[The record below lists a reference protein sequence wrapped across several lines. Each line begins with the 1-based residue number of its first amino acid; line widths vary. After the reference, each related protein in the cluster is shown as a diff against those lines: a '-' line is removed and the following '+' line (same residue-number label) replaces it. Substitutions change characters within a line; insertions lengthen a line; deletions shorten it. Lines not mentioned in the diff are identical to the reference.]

1 MGPQTKKGESMKILR
16 TSDLVT
22 LKSEGI
28 EVDFSPLSYERS
40 LELQECTKTVAGETK
55 IDGRKQTQLLIKY
68 AVKEIRGASGFDDLP
83 ITIKS
88 DNGILKDSDIT
99 DAINILAQTPFIYP
113 LSYISNSAKPK
124 GFDGVEILINGKS
137 VDLGN

>member
-1 MGPQTKKGESMKILR
+1 MKILR

-28 EVDFSPLSYERS
+28 EVDFSPLSYEKS
-40 LELQECTKTVAGETK
+40 LELQECTKIVAGEIKT
-55 IDGRKQTQLLIKY
+55 DGRKQTQLLIKN
-68 AVKEIRGASGFDDLP
+68 AVKEIRGATDFGDKP
-83 ITIKS
+83 IVIKAE
-88 DNGILKDSDIT
+88 NGCLKDDDIT

-124 GFDGVEILINGKS
+124 GFEGVEIHVNGKKLE
-137 VDLGN
+137 LGNE